1 MKNHNM
7 QQVDTFN
14 LDRRRFLISSA
25 IVGAVTAL
33 ASNPIM
39 ASIGNS
45 DKIDK
50 LIKRMTLEE
59 KAGQLHLE
67 PVLSTMMA
75 DSDFAKQNPWM
86 PPTTLEKTLAEIDI
100 QLENVRKGNI
110 GMLTT
115 PMDLDSLINA
125 QTVAVNESRLGIP
138 LMFGADLIH
147 GFRTVF
153 PVPIAEAASF
163 EPEVARRTARA
174 VAIEGSAAGHDMTYA
189 PMVDIAR
196 DQRWGRV
203 VEGAGED
210 VLLSSLFAAARV
222 RGFQGDK
229 RGASDSML
237 ACVKHFA
244 AYGAAESG
252 LDYAGAPITER
263 MLHEVYLP
271 PFQAAFDAGAI
282 LTMASFNTIDGVPA
296 SGNKHLLTTIL
307 RDKMGFKG
315 AVMSDYESERE
326 LVAHGFASDNRDA
339 ARLALSAGCDIG
351 MVSGIFPK
359 YLPDLVRSGE
369 LDEALVDQAVRR
381 VLYVKQQAGLFD
393 DPFIRLNK
401 KRHASPLPKAHRELA
416 RESAAKSIVL
426 LKNESSLLPLP
437 KSGKKI
443 ALIGPFGADTKN
455 LNGAWSPFSAEAPSV
470 PVDVAFRQMLQDPTL
485 LKVVA
490 GCDIEAPIDG
500 GIEAAVKAAKAADV
514 VVLALG
520 ESEKMTGE
528 STSRTEITLPAAQMA
543 LAEAV
548 AATGKPVVVLLR
560 NGRALALEGA
570 VRDASSIVLTWYLG
584 TEMGN
589 AVADVV
595 FGDVSPAGRLPMSF
609 PIASGQQPY
618 YYAREN
624 SGRPALNGSTGMFK
638 SHFTGIPDEALY
650 PFGHGL
656 TYGKVSYAETRC
668 STDRVAKKGQITVS
682 AQITNNGNRAIEEV
696 VQLYIHDRTASVVQ
710 PRRKLVDFRKVKL
723 AAGETLNV
731 SFTLDADK
739 LSFIGQDTKPVLES
753 GLFDVW
759 VAPSATAGEGSRFT
773 LI

>member
-1 MKNHNM
+1 MHTN
-7 QQVDTFN
+7 TPFN

-33 ASNPIM
+33 ASSPVL
-39 ASIGNS
+39 ASIAGS
-45 DKIDK
+45 DKIEQ
-50 LIKRMTLEE
+50 LLKRMTLEE

-67 PVLSTMMA
+67 PVLSTRMA

-86 PPTTLEKTLAEIDI
+86 PPTTLEKTLAEIKI
-100 QLENVRKGNI
+100 QLDKVRKGNI

-125 QTVAVNESRLGIP
+125 QKVAVNESRLGIP

-163 EPEVARRTARA
+163 EPELARRTARA
-174 VAIEGSAAGHDMTYA
+174 VAVEGSAAGHDMTYA

-210 VLLSSLFAAARV
+210 VLLGSLFAAARV

-229 RGASDSML
+229 LGDSDSML
-237 ACVKHFA
+237 AVVKHFA

-263 MLHEVYLP
+263 ILREVYLP

-296 SGNKHLLTTIL
+296 SGNHYLLSTIL
-307 RDKMGFKG
+307 RDEMGFKG

-326 LVAHGFASDNRDA
+326 LVAHGFASDDRDA

-359 YLPDLVRSGE
+359 YLPELVRSGE
-369 LDEALVDQAVRR
+369 LNEALVDEAVRR

-401 KRHASPLPKAHRELA
+401 ARYQAPLPKAHRELA
-416 RESAAKSIVL
+416 RESAVKSIVM
-426 LKNESSLLPLP
+426 LKNEQALLPLP

-443 ALIGPFGADTKN
+443 ALIGPFGADTQN

-470 PVDVAFRQMLQDPTL
+470 PLDVAFRQALSDPGL
-485 LKVVA
+485 LHVVA
-490 GCDIEAPIDG
+490 GSDIEAPIAG
-500 GIEAAVKAAKAADV
+500 GIEAAVNAAKTADV

-528 STSRTEITLPAAQMA
+528 STSRTNIRLPEAQMA

-548 AATGKPVVVLLR
+548 AAIGKPVVVLLR

-570 VRDASSIVLTWYLG
+570 VRDAPSILLTWYLG

-595 FGDVSPAGRLPMSF
+595 FGDVSPSGRLPMSF

-650 PFGHGL
+650 AFGHGL
-656 TYGKVSYAETRC
+656 SYGEVSYGETLC
-668 STDRVAKKGQITVS
+668 SADTLSKTGQITVS
-682 AQITNNGNRAIEEV
+682 TQITNQGNRAVEEV

-710 PRRKLVDFRKVKL
+710 PRRKLVDFRKVRL
-723 AAGETLNV
+723 AAGETLTL
-731 SFTLDADK
+731 SFPLGADK
-739 LSFIGQDTKPVLES
+739 LGFIDQHGKPMLES
-753 GLFDVW
+753 GVFDVW
-759 VAPSATAGEGSRFT
+759 LAPSASAGQGARFT
-773 LI
+773 LS